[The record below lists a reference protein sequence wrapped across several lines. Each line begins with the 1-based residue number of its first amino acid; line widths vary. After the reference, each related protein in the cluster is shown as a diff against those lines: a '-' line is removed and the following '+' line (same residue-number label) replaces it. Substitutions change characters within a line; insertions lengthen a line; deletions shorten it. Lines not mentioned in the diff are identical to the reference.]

1 MARIKDTTLRHP
13 ERQRR
18 ISPETIT
25 RQCVVCGEDIL
36 IKLFPKGKYI
46 GGNYFSTVE
55 QAENY
60 RDTGETVNFD
70 NGLVIHVSEPVGKIT
85 KWEYWECD
93 ECYRLPDTNL
103 FLNR

>member
-1 MARIKDTTLRHP
+1 MARIKDTLKMKT
-13 ERQRR
+13 
-18 ISPETIT
+18 ET
-25 RQCVVCGEDIL
+25 RLCSVCGHGFEV
-36 IKLFPKGKYI
+36 KLYPNGKYI

-93 ECYRLPDTNL
+93 ECYKLPDTKL
-103 FLNR
+103 SLNR